1 MPEDRETRVG
11 NFEMGTMKRSL
22 STDVVQV
29 KRKRSSSKSR
39 LSGVRAAGVSRES
52 DVKPV
57 GTSSKGTSSGSMMVA
72 FGSLPSSELKRQLER
87 CRRGR
92 QPECFVPD
100 WILVTLMV
108 PR

>member
-39 LSGVRAAGVSRES
+39 LSGVRAAGS
-52 DVKPV
+52 V
-57 GTSSKGTSSGSMMVA
+57 GRVM
-72 FGSLPSSELKRQLER
+72 
-87 CRRGR
+87 
-92 QPECFVPD
+92 
-100 WILVTLMV
+100 
-108 PR
+108 